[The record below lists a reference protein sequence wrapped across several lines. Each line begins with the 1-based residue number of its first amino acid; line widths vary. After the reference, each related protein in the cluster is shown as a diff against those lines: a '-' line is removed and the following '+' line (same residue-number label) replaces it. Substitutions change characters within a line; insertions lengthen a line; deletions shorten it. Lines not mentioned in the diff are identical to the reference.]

1 MKLAEIPQLSVG
13 IMAAEEVV
21 FRLNGHY
28 SFQGKYY
35 ENAGGKARVCGVNL
49 QVNCNGD
56 TWEVVDEICFQAE
69 EDTAFIELQDVT
81 IGVGFH
87 WERKENQQFR
97 GNLKLICK
105 EGKCLVINVIT
116 LENYLESVISSEMSA
131 TASVAL
137 LKAHAVISRS
147 WLLAQLRQQKTKQN
161 SPSEYRTDD
170 ELVKWYDREDHLYFD
185 VCADDHCQR
194 YQGITRVAT
203 EKAVQAVRDT
213 AGEVLLYEDEVCDA
227 RFSKCCGG
235 VVESFENVWEDTP
248 KPYLIPLYDAENES
262 LANFDL
268 TKEKET
274 QAFIGNSPQ
283 AFCNTKDAAILGEVL
298 NDYDQET
305 PHFFRWK
312 IRYTEQE
319 LSELVKNR
327 TGIDF
332 GKIVALQPLER
343 SYSGRI
349 KRLKIIGEKR
359 TFIVGKELEIRKTL
373 STSHLY
379 SSAFVVERDGSD
391 FVLKGAGW
399 GHGVGLCQIGAA
411 VMGAK
416 GYSYTE
422 ILHHYFKNVTIERVY

>member
-13 IMAAEEVV
+13 IMTAEEVV
-21 FRLNGHY
+21 FRLNGRY

-35 ENAGGKARVCGVNL
+35 ENAEGKARVCGENL

-56 TWEVVDEICFQAE
+56 TWEAVDEICFQAE

-87 WERKENQQFR
+87 WERTENQQFR

-105 EGKCLVINVIT
+105 EGKCLAINVVT

-131 TASVAL
+131 TASMAL

-161 SPSEYRTDD
+161 CISEYCTAD
-170 ELVKWYDREDHLYFD
+170 ELVKWYDREDHPYFD

-203 EKAVQAVRDT
+203 EKAVQAVRET
-213 AGEVLLYEDEVCDA
+213 LGEVLLYEDEVCDA

-235 VVESFENVWEDTP
+235 VVESFENVWENTP
-248 KPYLIPLYDAENES
+248 KPYLVPLYDSENES
-262 LANFDL
+262 LADCDL
-268 TKEKET
+268 TKEKEA
-274 QAFIGNSPQ
+274 QAFIYNLPQ

-305 PHFFRWK
+305 PHFFRWEV
-312 IRYTEQE
+312 RYTEQE
-319 LSELVKNR
+319 LSELVKSR

-343 SYSGRI
+343 SYSGRV

-359 TFIVGKELEIRKTL
+359 TFVVGKELEIRKTL

-422 ILHHYFKNVTIERVY
+422 ILHHYFKNVTIEMIY